1 MSVILCHLISY
12 CVISFY
18 AAVVACCRGDTQYFR
33 WLKDSSDRIN
43 VPHVAKFDKTTV
55 ECNRSQIYI
64 YIFFFQ
70 LLYGTHTQGCVSVVL
85 LNSEVLCLGPFSFM

>member
-1 MSVILCHLISY
+1 MTVNGMSVILCHLISY

-64 YIFFFQ
+64 YIFFFN
-70 LLYGTHTQGCVSVVL
+70 YSKEHTHKVFLVL
-85 LNSEVLCLGPFSFM
+85 SC